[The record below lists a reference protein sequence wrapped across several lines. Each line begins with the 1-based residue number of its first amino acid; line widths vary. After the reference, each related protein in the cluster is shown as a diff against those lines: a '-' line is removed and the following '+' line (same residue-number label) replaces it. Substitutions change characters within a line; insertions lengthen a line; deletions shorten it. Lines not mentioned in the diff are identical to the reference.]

1 MNKLITKIAVAA
13 SFALMSVALST
24 NANAGDVLD
33 RVLANKTLTVAAFT
47 GWGKA
52 SFLNDKHEFDGYDI
66 EVAKGIAKQLG
77 VQAKFV
83 TPAWDII
90 VAGNWQGRWDLAL
103 GQMTPTKA
111 RTEKFDF
118 PAVYAYTRDV
128 AVVHKD
134 SKATKLSD
142 LEGKVVG
149 VTAGNLDESYAK
161 HNFTADWVGAEPVQ
175 YKFTPSEVKVYP
187 GDGVTPFDE
196 LRLGDGVRLGA
207 VLTDE
212 LAALAAI
219 DQGYPFRVLGETT
232 FSSPGALVIEKGDKK
247 FSDKI
252 AAAVESMKDDGTL
265 SRLSMKWYGVDISVP
280 K

>member
-1 MNKLITKIAVAA
+1 MAVAA
-13 SFALMSVALST
+13 SFAVAAVFLST
-24 NANAGDVLD
+24 YANAGAVLD

-47 GWGKA
+47 NWGKA

-66 EVAKGIAKQLG
+66 EVAKGIAKRLG
-77 VQAKFV
+77 VQIKFV

-111 RTEKFDF
+111 RAEKFDF
-118 PAVYAYTRDV
+118 PAMYFYGRDV

-149 VTAGNLDESYAK
+149 VLAGNLDVDYANHK
-161 HNFTADWVGAEPVQ
+161 LTPDWIGAEPVQ
-175 YKFTPSEVKVYP
+175 YKFKPGEVKVYA
-187 GDGVTPFDE
+187 GEGVSPLDE
-196 LRLGDGVRLGA
+196 LRLGDGVRLDA

-212 LAALAAI
+212 LTVLGAI
-219 DQGYPFRVLGETT
+219 EKGYPLRVLSEPT
-232 FSSPGALVIEKGDKK
+232 FTSPGALVIEKGDKE

-252 AAAVESMKDDGTL
+252 AAAVKSMKDDGTL
-265 SRLSMKWYGVDISVP
+265 SRVSMKWYGVDVSVP